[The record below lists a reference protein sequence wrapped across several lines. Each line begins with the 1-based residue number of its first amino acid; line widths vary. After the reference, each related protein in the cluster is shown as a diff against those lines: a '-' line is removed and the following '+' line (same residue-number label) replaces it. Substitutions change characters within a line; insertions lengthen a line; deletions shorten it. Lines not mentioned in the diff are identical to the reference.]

1 MRAKSRAAWRAWL
14 VRHHATAREVTLIY
28 ARKGSGKP
36 SVTYDES
43 VEEALCFGWIDGV
56 RGTVDAQHYC
66 VRFTPRQPAS
76 RWSKANLERLARLVQ
91 TGRMH
96 PAGLAAAETGRARG
110 LHATAYAVRDE
121 VEPPDELRAV
131 LAADRAGR
139 ARFMAVTPGQRKAWT
154 RWVAEARTPD
164 TRTRR
169 AREALLLIAAGRKAG
184 ETDAQAARRGVAR
197 KAQILG
203 RD

>member
-1 MRAKSRAAWRAWL
+1 MRAKSRAVWRAWL

-56 RGTVDAQHYC
+56 RGAVDAQHYC

-96 PAGLAAAETGRARG
+96 PAGLVLRPWEVIPPRAPRRSMG
-110 LHATAYAVRDE
+110 
-121 VEPPDELRAV
+121 
-131 LAADRAGR
+131 
-139 ARFMAVTPGQRKAWT
+139 KA
-154 RWVAEARTPD
+154 
-164 TRTRR
+164 TRR
-169 AREALLLIAAGRKAG
+169 RATVGNSRSGNAAHGDG
-184 ETDAQAARRGVAR
+184 SAAWWLTNPRSEH
-197 KAQILG
+197 
-203 RD
+203 